1 MGIKMSSVC
10 VIKTTTLRFVIR
22 KPFQESPA
30 TLTLRQ
36 LHLAAYFGRV
46 NIVEHLLNKGAIIDD
61 GKKLRNDTP
70 LHNAALQ
77 GNLPIMKKL
86 INRGA
91 DINACA
97 PSVGGSV
104 VNAAIYSG
112 SREAIKLLIDKGASL
127 VTVDSYNAGPLFLA
141 AHFSDLSMFEYLI
154 DACAGKLPPEEY
166 DKALVAAADA
176 GRVEVFSK
184 LLSYSHPQECF
195 QEALEV
201 ATKEDNWDIIMMLL
215 ERYQGRT
222 LDCNNLFEE
231 ASSTTENQDKVLQ
244 VSSLSPIFK
253 YLRLPWDF
261 LCMEEYAK
269 LRFVG
274 CVGARQR

>member
-22 KPFQESPA
+22 KPFQECPA

-46 NIVEHLLNKGAIIDD
+46 NIVEHLLNKG
-61 GKKLRNDTP
+61 
-70 LHNAALQ
+70 
-77 GNLPIMKKL
+77 
-86 INRGA
+86 
-91 DINACA
+91 
-97 PSVGGSV
+97 
-104 VNAAIYSG
+104 AIYSG

>member
-1 MGIKMSSVC
+1 MSSVC

-22 KPFQESPA
+22 KPFQECPA

-36 LHLAAYFGRV
+36 LHLAAYFGRI
-46 NIVEHLLNKGAIIDD
+46 NIVETLLNKGAIIDD
-61 GKKLRNDTP
+61 GKEDGNDTP

-77 GNLPIMKKL
+77 GNVPIMIKL
-86 INRGA
+86 INREA

-104 VNAAIYSG
+104 VNAAIHSG

-127 VTVDSYNAGPLFLA
+127 VTVDSYNAGPLSLA
-141 AHFSDLSMFEYLI
+141 AQFSDLSMFEYLI
-154 DACAGKLPPEEY
+154 DACADKLNPEKYPEEY
-166 DKALVAAADA
+166 DKALVAAAES

-184 LLSYSHPQECF
+184 LLSYTHPQECF
-195 QEALEV
+195 QKALKV

-215 ERYQGRT
+215 KRCQGQT
-222 LDCNNLFEE
+222 LDCKNLFKK
-231 ASSTTENQDKVLQ
+231 ASGTTENQDTVLQ

-261 LCMEEYAK
+261 PCMEEYAK

-274 CVGARQR
+274 CVEARQR